1 MKRCT
6 VAYALPGR
14 QWLWQVDAPDSATVG
29 ELISRARDM
38 AGAMDVPWD
47 GPVGVFGALCERS
60 VVPRDGDR
68 IEIYRPLN
76 ADPKESRRAR
86 AKAGKAARDRAGRP
100 PSTGSRS

>member
-6 VAYALPGR
+6 VAYALPER

>member
-6 VAYALPGR
+6 VAYALPER

-86 AKAGKAARDRAGRP
+86 VKAGRAARDREGRP
-100 PSTGSRS
+100 PSRGSRS